1 MHWRDAAEQVE
12 AGLAT
17 MLAWAAGDLVTVA
30 EMLRASDLV
39 SSSAARMVSL
49 ARIEGASIEELQE
62 IVQACRAISAR
73 MALFDVRVR
82 ALLAVVPG
90 LANVRGVTAMPSV
103 ATIRHVAAI
112 RRGAVKQDVAV
123 MRREAAT
130 RDVAA
135 IRNEGIGNRAVA

>member
-1 MHWRDAAEQVE
+1 
-12 AGLAT
+12 

-73 MALFDVRVR
+73 AALFDVRVR
-82 ALLAVVPG
+82 ALLAVMPG
-90 LANVRGVTAMPSV
+90 LATVRDASAIPSVTA
-103 ATIRHVAAI
+103 IRHVAAI
-112 RRGAVKQDVAV
+112 QHVAAIRHGAVKQDVAV

-130 RDVAA
+130 RDAAA

>member
-1 MHWRDAAEQVE
+1 
-12 AGLAT
+12 

-49 ARIEGASIEELQE
+49 ARIEGASIGELQE

-73 MALFDVRVR
+73 AALFDVRVR
-82 ALLAVVPG
+82 ALLAMMPG
-90 LANVRGVTAMPSV
+90 LANVRDVTAIPSV
-103 ATIRHVAAI
+103 AAI
-112 RRGAVKQDVAV
+112 
-123 MRREAAT
+123 

-135 IRNEGIGNRAVA
+135 IQNGAVMRHAAVTRDMAAMRNQGMSNRAVA